1 MEFENARK
9 SSATERE
16 AFNSEKKGLMWRVA
30 DAEEKLGQEK
40 QLNADHQKDWAEAC
54 ERTNRELKAACD
66 EVIRV
71 NAEQTKE
78 SQKYDRLSAA
88 YKEKESEAL
97 VTQRSNEEAH
107 ALIAKLKRMIEEQ
120 QAQNKTLKLMSQ
132 DLGDDYKWLLTHGV
146 PLIADRLMRSEE
158 LAKYM
163 FDLGGGAY
171 NNGCK
176 DGYAEGKAA
185 SLTKE
190 KDDKF

>member
-9 SSATERE
+9 SSATETE

-40 QLNADHQKDWAEAC
+40 QLNADHQKDWAAAC
-54 ERTNRELKAACD
+54 ERTNYELTAARD
-66 EVIRV
+66 EVIR
-71 NAEQTKE
+71 
-78 SQKYDRLSAA
+78 
-88 YKEKESEAL
+88 ESEAL
-97 VTQRSNEEAH
+97 VTQRSNKEAH
-107 ALIAKLKRMIEEQ
+107 ARIAKLKRTIEEQ
-120 QAQNKTLKLMSQ
+120 QAQNKTLKLVSQ

-163 FDLGGGAY
+163 FDLGGAAY
-171 NNGCK
+171 DKGCK
-176 DGYAEGKAA
+176 DGYAEGKAT